1 MGDVYGGAS
10 NAGRANGNL
19 VELAGGTVTGNV
31 VGGEGGAGAT
41 GNTISL
47 DPGAEG
53 KATTFGENS
62 YLIGGTRADGS
73 ENKLTIVGVKDVK
86 VAGVDGFQRYKFK
99 LVPGTKAGDTL
110 LTATKAVTFCNS
122 TFKVDFSDSSIFDFG
137 WSKDNHKINLI
148 TLENGNTFHGTRSL
162 PADTYTFNGILSNYT
177 GKLNADTKNVY
188 VDLEETPLAGDVK
201 VVGKHKTAATGNTVV
216 VPDGTTDPNAIAALA
231 ASKDDTTAL
240 TENSVTVETGGTVEG
255 RAVGADSYAGDV
267 RKNTVTVKANG
278 TVKGFVAGGLTA
290 TGTADS
296 NTVTLDGVK
305 IGKIGE
311 DGSVTGGNAY
321 GGYSAQGTAEK
332 NTLTMDGSAVY
343 NDAYGGYAP
352 KGAATGNTLEMKNE
366 SSVGTDEY
374 GGNAYGGY
382 GTSAESNE
390 LTVQGSSTVYD
401 AYGGYAA
408 TGTASKNTLTV
419 TDSGKVTESAYG
431 GYADKGAASGNTLTV
446 SDSGTVNGSAYGS
459 YAWAGK
465 ADGTLI
471 VQNGKVG
478 RDAYGSYAGAGD
490 ASGKLTLSSSGTVGR
505 NAYGSYSKTGA
516 ATDSTLTMAGGSTVQ
531 QRAYG
536 GYAAQGTSEKN
547 KLTMDGSAVNG
558 SAYGGYAAKGAATGN
573 TLEMKNGSTVG
584 TVDAPK
590 EAYGG
595 YGTSAES
602 NELTVQGSSTV
613 GNAYGGRATTGMA
626 SKNKLTVTKSG
637 KVTGDAYGSYAAA
650 GKADGTLSVQNGTV
664 NGDAY
669 GAYALAGDASGKL
682 TLSSGGK
689 VSGNAYGSYSATG
702 AATDSTLTMSD
713 GASANRAY
721 GGYGKTSASKN
732 SVTITGGTVKDEVF
746 GGSGETSATDNS
758 VTISGGEV
766 DGEIYGGRS
775 GTSSADRNTVTV
787 TGGTVQKDVYG
798 GSGKTS
804 ANGNKITLAGGT
816 VRGYVVYG
824 GYTTGTNTTATGN
837 TITLQKGADGNPTTF
852 GESSRLYGGYGT
864 NTSGNTLIFDGVKNV
879 SLKGKNSVNNFNT
892 YVFDIADD
900 FGKDDAVLKLSNDT
914 NFGSAVVVVQNA
926 KVGEKIWL
934 VAPTFGIAITS
945 DNVKLGT
952 YENAAKTATVKTD
965 GTLGQEEGGL
975 GLFVE
980 VKNVKYTFDLTNAT
994 AADGALLTSASKGT
1008 TTINSA
1014 DVTLQADN
1022 DKLFPF
1028 GKGDTISLLTKEN
1041 GKVAYTGSDAAAAP
1055 KLDHTYKNGAGTATV
1070 ETTGHVTTS
1079 SDGKSLVLDIDKAD
1093 YTFDLDAKTA
1103 NGYTFIDS
1111 KNTNDTKIDG
1121 TDLTL
1126 NNKATKSD
1134 ILSLSKGDTVCLL
1147 KKAGGKLTYDATGA
1161 PVLNHT
1167 YTNGAK
1173 NATIHTQGA
1182 IGTKDNNLVLDVN
1195 NADYTFDLDAKT
1207 ANGYTFIDSKNT
1219 NDTKIDGTDLT
1230 LNKTATKSDIL
1241 SLSKGDTLY
1250 LLKKDA
1256 GTLTYKG
1263 EKTLDRTYTNAAKD
1277 ATIETTGT
1285 VAAEGNNLV
1294 LKIGGVNYAF
1304 KLTSATKTDGT
1315 PLLTSPNTGTT
1326 KIDADD
1332 VTLTADGLLG
1342 FNKDNQVKLLQTVGP
1357 LAYDDA
1363 SGAKKL
1369 NYIYTQTAADVGTA
1383 AVTTQGT
1390 VAASGKD
1397 LVLTID
1403 DVKYAFTLAPTV
1415 TNGATLLA
1423 LSNAGTTEIGNVNGV
1438 TVNTSGALK
1447 NLKTND
1453 TVYLIQKTGGTLTAD
1468 GVKTVTL
1475 PGILND
1481 FTGTVEQADN
1491 NLVLKITGEESL
1503 KSDDDSYPYVIIVK
1517 AGETPASDEV
1527 TVERDAVAK
1536 KNAIAA
1542 LVDDAANTDML
1553 TGKTVT
1559 VEGKVIGRAVGANSA
1574 AGDVTKNAVNVA
1586 SGAFVDGFV
1595 AGAVTAS
1602 GNAVGN
1608 AAVVNGTVT
1617 GNAYGGYTET
1627 GKASGNTLMMTG
1639 GTVEGN
1645 AYGSYSESGEAG
1657 GGTLTITD
1665 ATIGGTLY
1673 GSYGGTLSGGD
1684 TLNLHGHNT
1693 AGNVANV
1700 SNYNF
1705 YLPAGT
1711 KANDVLLHLTSNA
1724 DTNMQGSTVNVH
1736 ADGSTSLKDAETV
1749 YLIKKDGGNL
1759 LTDTAIKQ
1767 NVDVLVGVTAKLNG
1781 TVTNENNNL
1790 VLTTKAVPV
1799 SNSGG
1804 GGYFPPS
1811 PPSTPS
1817 TTEKTEET
1825 SSSGSSGGSG
1835 SSESSGSTTK
1845 TSRRSETKTTSSNAV
1860 TVAAGKTVKNAF
1872 GAYSAKRNARVKMV
1886 RNTLAVTGDVEGT
1899 AAGASTAS
1907 GDVAQ
1912 NTVTVAEGATIS
1924 ENVYGARTEDGAADS
1939 NTVAITGGKVTAMS
1953 TAAIPR
1959 AARRRTIPSC

>member
-390 LTVQGSSTVYD
+390 LTVQGSSTV
-401 AYGGYAA
+401 
-408 TGTASKNTLTV
+408 
-419 TDSGKVTESAYG
+419 
-431 GYADKGAASGNTLTV
+431 
-446 SDSGTVNGSAYGS
+446 
-459 YAWAGK
+459 
-465 ADGTLI
+465 
-471 VQNGKVG
+471 
-478 RDAYGSYAGAGD
+478 
-490 ASGKLTLSSSGTVGR
+490 
-505 NAYGSYSKTGA
+505 
-516 ATDSTLTMAGGSTVQ
+516 
-531 QRAYG
+531 
-536 GYAAQGTSEKN
+536 
-547 KLTMDGSAVNG
+547 
-558 SAYGGYAAKGAATGN
+558 
-573 TLEMKNGSTVG
+573 
-584 TVDAPK
+584 
-590 EAYGG
+590 
-595 YGTSAES
+595 
-602 NELTVQGSSTV
+602 

-952 YENAAKTATVKTD
+952 NENAAKTATVKTD

-1103 NGYTFIDS
+1103 NGD
-1111 KNTNDTKIDG
+1111 
-1121 TDLTL
+1121 
-1126 NNKATKSD
+1126 
-1134 ILSLSKGDTVCLL
+1134 
-1147 KKAGGKLTYDATGA
+1147 
-1161 PVLNHT
+1161 
-1167 YTNGAK
+1167 
-1173 NATIHTQGA
+1173 
-1182 IGTKDNNLVLDVN
+1182 
-1195 NADYTFDLDAKT
+1195 
-1207 ANGYTFIDSKNT
+1207 TFIDSKNT

-1241 SLSKGDTLY
+1241 SLSKGDTLYLLKKAGGKLTYDGTGAPALDHTYTNGDGNATIHTTGAIGTKDNNLVLDVGKADYTFDLDAKTANGYTCIDSDKTNDTTVGAADLTLNLDADGKILSLSKGDTVYLLKKAGGTLTYTGEKTLTHDYANDAGDATIATKATVAADGSDLVLKVGEQKYTFTLTPGTTNEYTFLDSTNDANTTIDAADVTINDDTTKQLSLNKGDTIY

-1294 LKIGGVNYAF
+1294 LNH
-1304 KLTSATKTDGT
+1304 LRHEDGRH
-1315 PLLTSPNTGTT
+1315 
-1326 KIDADD
+1326 
-1332 VTLTADGLLG
+1332 
-1342 FNKDNQVKLLQTVGP
+1342 
-1357 LAYDDA
+1357 
-1363 SGAKKL
+1363 
-1369 NYIYTQTAADVGTA
+1369 AAP
-1383 AVTTQGT
+1383 
-1390 VAASGKD
+1390 D
-1397 LVLTID
+1397 LPE
-1403 DVKYAFTLAPTV
+1403 YR
-1415 TNGATLLA
+1415 
-1423 LSNAGTTEIGNVNGV
+1423 
-1438 TVNTSGALK
+1438 
-1447 NLKTND
+1447 
-1453 TVYLIQKTGGTLTAD
+1453 
-1468 GVKTVTL
+1468 
-1475 PGILND
+1475 
-1481 FTGTVEQADN
+1481 N
-1491 NLVLKITGEESL
+1491 NENRRRR
-1503 KSDDDSYPYVIIVK
+1503 
-1517 AGETPASDEV
+1517 
-1527 TVERDAVAK
+1527 RDAHGGRPPRFQQRQPGQA
-1536 KNAIAA
+1536 
-1542 LVDDAANTDML
+1542 AAN
-1553 TGKTVT
+1553 
-1559 VEGKVIGRAVGANSA
+1559 
-1574 AGDVTKNAVNVA
+1574 
-1586 SGAFVDGFV
+1586 
-1595 AGAVTAS
+1595 
-1602 GNAVGN
+1602 
-1608 AAVVNGTVT
+1608 
-1617 GNAYGGYTET
+1617 
-1627 GKASGNTLMMTG
+1627 
-1639 GTVEGN
+1639 
-1645 AYGSYSESGEAG
+1645 
-1657 GGTLTITD
+1657 
-1665 ATIGGTLY
+1665 
-1673 GSYGGTLSGGD
+1673 
-1684 TLNLHGHNT
+1684 
-1693 AGNVANV
+1693 
-1700 SNYNF
+1700 
-1705 YLPAGT
+1705 
-1711 KANDVLLHLTSNA
+1711 
-1724 DTNMQGSTVNVH
+1724 
-1736 ADGSTSLKDAETV
+1736 
-1749 YLIKKDGGNL
+1749 
-1759 LTDTAIKQ
+1759 
-1767 NVDVLVGVTAKLNG
+1767 
-1781 TVTNENNNL
+1781 
-1790 VLTTKAVPV
+1790 
-1799 SNSGG
+1799 
-1804 GGYFPPS
+1804 
-1811 PPSTPS
+1811 
-1817 TTEKTEET
+1817 
-1825 SSSGSSGGSG
+1825 
-1835 SSESSGSTTK
+1835 
-1845 TSRRSETKTTSSNAV
+1845 RRP
-1860 TVAAGKTVKNAF
+1860 
-1872 GAYSAKRNARVKMV
+1872 ARV
-1886 RNTLAVTGDVEGT
+1886 
-1899 AAGASTAS
+1899 
-1907 GDVAQ
+1907 
-1912 NTVTVAEGATIS
+1912 
-1924 ENVYGARTEDGAADS
+1924 
-1939 NTVAITGGKVTAMS
+1939 
-1953 TAAIPR
+1953 
-1959 AARRRTIPSC
+1959 